1 MPRSL
6 KISFPLPRRSSSSP
20 HTTRDSQYS
29 NQSNIDDSPLSHPG
43 SKAEKVLGASE
54 ADILDLK
61 KKRAKKGRQQVRK
74 YPSFMSFTLSDVDAE
89 SVKTPD
95 EFPFPGMQTPSELA
109 AQSKKGKGRQGSS
122 PLLGE
127 QYMCESTNGGAHYK
141 ATSPQ
146 ARRTDTFSTL
156 RSHYDPKKSP
166 LSISQQ
172 TSASSARDMALRK
185 GFPLISSPISQS
197 ANPER
202 LHSRNMSTDTKVSGN
217 SKLSG
222 NSTKRINSIPRRRP
236 SVTDPP
242 TLYPD
247 ANQAFHAV
255 SPPPALINA
264 ALPKPLG
271 LQSQQKLSFSRPRWW
286 AKVKTQMP
294 TPIAIEN
301 QQRFEG
307 FNDLV
312 PSIKL
317 NVKKPK
323 VKSDA
328 GMRNW
333 FDGLEDEEASSDSHP
348 DIESK
353 YPIEEPYK
361 SPVSVQEMM
370 LQGRPSQRIS
380 ERKRSFSNNSEPTSF
395 ADRKSSLRFES
406 LPVRG
411 LHSGLSSQALEVAS
425 TLGSTRGSLGS
436 TGTQTPTRS
445 KGPRPGADLQLVS
458 FLELSSSE
466 DETESTSDAPYQRHR
481 IRGSIEKASYDN
493 EVSVGNAQRAQPV
506 RPRSIVNGHTRPLS
520 RRSNKSENVPPVPK
534 IPEKPRISQ
543 RTSSVR
549 WREVMED
556 KAGSF
561 ESTVDSGE
569 SSLNGSIRAQR
580 ATTIA
585 KQTIRRSRFMKV
597 TSEEEKL
604 LEAMREKRASI
615 RQDDF
620 DKGFKTAMQL
630 QDIVARPR
638 TAGADGRASQSSNF
652 GSRFSTSPPPSDY
665 AMKTNGGVSRF
676 SASAE
681 DLRLEDAYPFPKI
694 PSARKGQLLSPK
706 PSPSLSFSPSDIL
719 PGTPASHNSPMTPPP
734 EHGGMSVYGRSLRLS
749 PPRGITATNKLS
761 HGRKRTGSNSMVD
774 IDGIEQQAQLMDE
787 DGLSRWGLDRW

>member
-43 SKAEKVLGASE
+43 AKAEKVLGASE

-61 KKRAKKGRQQVRK
+61 KKQSKKGKRQVRK

-95 EFPFPGMQTPSELA
+95 EFPFPGMQPPSELA
-109 AQSKKGKGRQGSS
+109 AQLKQGKRRQASS

-127 QYMCESTNGGAHYK
+127 QYMCDSTNGGTLNK

-185 GFPLISSPISQS
+185 GFPLISGPMSQS
-197 ANPER
+197 ADPER
-202 LHSRNMSTDTKVSGN
+202 LHSRNMSTDTKVSGS

-222 NSTKRINSIPRRRP
+222 NSVQRINSIPRRRP

-271 LQSQQKLSFSRPRWW
+271 LQSQQKPSFSRPRWW

-294 TPIAIEN
+294 TPIAIED
-301 QQRFEG
+301 QQRFKDC
-307 FNDLV
+307 NDFV

-333 FDGLEDEEASSDSHP
+333 FDGLEDEEASSDSQP
-348 DIESK
+348 DIEPK
-353 YPIEEPYK
+353 YQIEEPYK

-370 LQGRPSQRIS
+370 LQRSPSQRIS
-380 ERKRSFSNNSEPTSF
+380 ERKRSFSNNSEPASF
-395 ADRKSSLRFES
+395 ADRKSSLRFAFPPIRV
-406 LPVRG
+406 LHRG
-411 LHSGLSSQALEVAS
+411 SSPQALEDTS
-425 TLGSTRGSLGS
+425 TLGSTHGSLGS
-436 TGTQTPTRS
+436 SGIQAPTRS
-445 KGPRPGADLQLVS
+445 KGPRRGADLQLVS

-466 DETESTSDAPYQRHR
+466 DETESTSDAPCRRHR
-481 IRGSIEKASYDN
+481 IRASIEKASYDN
-493 EVSVGNAQRAQPV
+493 EVSVGSAQRAQPV
-506 RPRSIVNGHTRPLS
+506 RPRSIVNGHTRSLS
-520 RRSNKSENVPPVPK
+520 RRSKKSENVPPVPK
-534 IPEKPRISQ
+534 IPEKPRISK

-549 WREVMED
+549 WREVMEH
-556 KAGSF
+556 KAGST

-569 SSLNGSIRAQR
+569 SSLSGSISAQR
-580 ATTIA
+580 TSTRA

-652 GSRFSTSPPPSDY
+652 GSRFSTSPQPQDD
-665 AMKTNGGVSRF
+665 AMKTNSGVSGF

-681 DLRLEDAYPFPKI
+681 DLRLEDAYPFPKT
-694 PSARKGQLLSPK
+694 PSARRGQPSPPK

-749 PPRGITATNKLS
+749 PPRGITATNKMI
-761 HGRKRTGSNSMVD
+761 HGRKRTVSGSVVD
-774 IDGIEQQAQLMDE
+774 IDGIDQQAQVMDE
-787 DGLSRWGLDRW
+787 DGVSRWALDRW